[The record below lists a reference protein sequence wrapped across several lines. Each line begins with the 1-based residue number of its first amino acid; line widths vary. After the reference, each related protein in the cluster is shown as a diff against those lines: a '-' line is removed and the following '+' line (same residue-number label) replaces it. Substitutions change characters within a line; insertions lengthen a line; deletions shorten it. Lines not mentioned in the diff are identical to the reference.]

1 MIQAQFPR
9 IKDEIRFEETGDR
22 KVIFLLMVL
31 LYNYQ
36 TDFIGINEILNS
48 YMEKKTGYYGYDF
61 DIALSANDY
70 LNI

>member
-1 MIQAQFPR
+1 MIQAQFPQ
-9 IKDEIRFEETGDR
+9 IKDKIRFEAAGDR

-31 LYNYQ
+31 LYNFQ

-48 YMEKKTGYYGYDF
+48 FMEKKTGYYAYEF
-61 DIALSANDY
+61 DIAPSANDY